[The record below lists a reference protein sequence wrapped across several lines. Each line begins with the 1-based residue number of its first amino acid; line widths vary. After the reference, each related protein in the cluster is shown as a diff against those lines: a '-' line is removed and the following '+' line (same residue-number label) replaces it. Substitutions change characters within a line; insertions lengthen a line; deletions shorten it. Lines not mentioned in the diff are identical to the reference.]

1 MIITELSLKN
11 FKIHK
16 NSQLQFSEKINY
28 IVGGNGQGKTTILE
42 AIYFCCTTKN
52 YKSNTDLE
60 FVHFGKDSYSIV
72 GKFLGATGH
81 TIEINYQ
88 KAESR
93 RKYLKDAKTPGK
105 LSEVI
110 GKFPVVLLT
119 PEDHSIT
126 QGYAAERRKF
136 VDSVISQASELYLT
150 TLLDYNRLIKQRNA
164 LLAQIKETGNPSLLS
179 QLQAWNDSLIGMG
192 SQLIEYR
199 LQFVREFIPSIA
211 HAYKQ
216 ILKDK
221 EIPNIEYAPFDE
233 QQDHS
238 LQEIKTRFRLKLES
252 VKQQE
257 IRRGVTLVGPHRDD
271 FTFSIN
277 GNNLKKFGSQGQ
289 HKTFQVALRFAQ
301 FFYLKDKLGVPA
313 IFLLDDVFGELD
325 TERSVSISTVLKN
338 IGQAFIT
345 LTDFS
350 HFDFIGVEEHDKV
363 FNITNGEVIAV

>member
-1 MIITELSLKN
+1 MIITELALKN
-11 FKIHK
+11 FKIHQ
-16 NSQLQFSEKINY
+16 NSRLQFSDRINY

-52 YKSNTDLE
+52 YKSNSDSE
-60 FVHFGKDSYSIV
+60 FINFGGDSYGIT
-72 GKFLGATGH
+72 GKFFGATGH
-81 TIEINYQ
+81 TIEINYL
-88 KAESR
+88 KTESR
-93 RKYLKDAKTPGK
+93 RKYLKDMKSPGK

-150 TLLDYNRLIKQRNA
+150 TLLDYNRLIKQRNS
-164 LLAQIKETGNPSLLS
+164 LLTQIKETGNPALVS
-179 QLQAWNDSLIGMG
+179 QLQAWNDSLISLG

-199 LQFVREFIPSIA
+199 LQFVKEFIPSIK

-221 EIPNIEYAPFDE
+221 EIPAIEYFPFDE
-233 QQDHS
+233 QSPNS
-238 LQEIKTRFRLKLES
+238 LQEIHQLFKAKLES

-257 IRRGVTLVGPHRDD
+257 MRRGVTLIGPHRDD
-271 FTFSIN
+271 FVFSIN

-301 FFYLKDKLGVPA
+301 YFYMKEKLGVPA

-325 TERSVSISTVLKN
+325 TERSVSISNVLKS

-363 FNITNGEVIAV
+363 FNVTSGEVLAV